1 MSKVKVSI
9 LILLSLLFFGA
20 AGYFGYTYFADDKP
34 HKTAEPVTTTDSKS
48 QETLL
53 SEENNYY
60 ELKEIVISPENL
72 TAKPGEMI
80 ELEILG
86 KYVNLHDATEL
97 EKSLL
102 VGDENYK
109 KLELHS
115 SDSQSAE
122 VSIRKA
128 APVSGTITEKKNEP
142 TIKIKAENEY
152 KAYVTIPKEPLE
164 DTVTITVEYDNKH
177 TAEVVVKI
185 EGVVKAVPKEEVKE
199 IVRSLMEGVMMTFR
213 EAGEK
218 YNWANTATKADFS
231 LLRPE
236 LIKFAS
242 KSLTDGELKEL
253 SQEYYCQCDAP
264 FFPSVE
270 YDVRFTIHENTIKK
284 MVASSIDIMNDLGNG
299 GNTVYFTVIQEN
311 GKWVLDDWEYVDS
324 NQEPLQLTW
333 KEIETYEKQF
343 DINVKLVKETTYQN
357 RKVFIYHLESS
368 NSNKLM
374 FADTS
379 EVLYEVPPEL
389 QE

>member
-1 MSKVKVSI
+1 MSKVKVII
-9 LILLSLLFFGA
+9 LILLSLLFFGV
-20 AGYFGYTYFADDKP
+20 AGYFADDKP
-34 HKTAEPVTTTDSKS
+34 HKTVSPVTATDSKS

-53 SEENNYY
+53 SEENNWDKNTSDK
-60 ELKEIVISPENL
+60 LKEIVITPEKL
-72 TAKPGEMI
+72 TAKPGDKI
-80 ELEILG
+80 ELKIQG
-86 KYVNLHDATEL
+86 IYTNLNDATESK
-97 EKSLL
+97 KSLL

-109 KLELHS
+109 RLEVHS

-122 VSIRKA
+122 VSIIKSGKA
-128 APVSGTITEKKNEP
+128 EPVSGNRMA
-142 TIKIKAENEY
+142 AENEY

-177 TAEVVVKI
+177 TAEVVLTI
-185 EGVVKAVPKEEVKE
+185 ERVVKAVPKEEVKE
-199 IVRSLMEGVMMTFR
+199 IVRSLMEGVMRTFR

-218 YNWANTATKADFS
+218 YNWSDMATKADFS

-270 YDVRFTIHENTIKK
+270 YDVRFTIHENTNKK
-284 MVASSIDIMNDLGNG
+284 MVTSSIDIMNDLGNG

-311 GKWVLDDWEYVDS
+311 GKWVLDDWDYVDS

-333 KEIETYEKQF
+333 NEIETYEKQF
-343 DINVKLVKETTYQN
+343 DINVKLLKETTYQN
-357 RKVFIYHLESS
+357 RKVFIYYLESS

-379 EVLYEVPPEL
+379 EVLYEIPPEL
-389 QE
+389 L

>member
-1 MSKVKVSI
+1 MSKVKISI
-9 LILLSLLFFGA
+9 LIFLSLLFFGA

-53 SEENNYY
+53 SEENNNYK
-60 ELKEIVISPENL
+60 LKEIVISPENL

-86 KYVNLHDATEL
+86 KYVNLHDATES

-109 KLELHS
+109 RLELLS

-122 VSIRKA
+122 VSIKKA
-128 APVSGTITEKKNEP
+128 EPVSETKTA
-142 TIKIKAENEY
+142 AENEY

-164 DTVTITVEYDNKH
+164 DTVTISVKYDNKH
-177 TAEVVVKI
+177 TAEVVIKI
-185 EGVVKAVPKEEVKE
+185 EGLVKAVPEKEVKG

-270 YDVRFTIHENTIKK
+270 YDVRFTIHENTNKK

-343 DINVKLVKETTYQN
+343 DSNVKLLKETTYQN
-357 RKVFIYHLESS
+357 RKVFIYYLESS